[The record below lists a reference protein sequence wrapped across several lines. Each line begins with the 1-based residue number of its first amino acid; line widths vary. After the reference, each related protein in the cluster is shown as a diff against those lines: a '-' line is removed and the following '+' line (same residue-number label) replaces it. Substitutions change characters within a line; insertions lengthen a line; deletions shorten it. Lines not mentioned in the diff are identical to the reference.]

1 MNKGHISL
9 KAELQESMRMAIG
22 AITAHKLR
30 SALTLLG
37 VLVGVF
43 SIIVVMTAM
52 RVMQNNIEKEISRLG
67 SQTFMVRKWPG
78 IYFGGPEG
86 FEKYWRRKNITLA
99 QGEQLESKATL
110 AKAVGF
116 ETVFWGGQV
125 ETRYKKSAPGVQMFG
140 ESPGSFA
147 ARNWTLKEGRL
158 LLDTD
163 VDGTRDVCVLGYSL
177 ATNVFPFGS
186 PLGERLKLNGINY
199 TVIGVL
205 EAQGGSL
212 GGNQDNFAVVPVTTG
227 MNRFGRWNRSL
238 NILVQ
243 CRSQDLYDET
253 VEQVRGIL
261 RVARKVP
268 PGVEDDFEIFSN
280 DSMIE
285 QFKTFT
291 RAVRLGVAF
300 VSSIALLAAGI
311 GIMNIMLVSVTE
323 RTREIG
329 IRRAIGAKKRN
340 IMTQFIMEAVVL
352 CEFGGAIGV
361 VLGILGG
368 NATAFFLKL
377 APVVPVD
384 WIIIGLLICSV
395 VGIIFGTYPAYKAA
409 NLDPIDSLR
418 YE

>member
-1 MNKGHISL
+1 
-9 KAELQESMRMAIG
+9 MAMS
-22 AITAHKLR
+22 AIAAHKLR

-52 RVMQNNIEKEISRLG
+52 RVMQNDIEKEISRLG

-99 QGEQLESKATL
+99 QGEQLEAKATL
-110 AKAVGF
+110 AKSVGF
-116 ETVFWGGQV
+116 ETTFWGGQV

-140 ESPGSFA
+140 ESPGSFG

-158 LLDTD
+158 LLDMD
-163 VDGTRDVCVLGYSL
+163 VDGTRDVCVLGYNL

-205 EAQGGSL
+205 EPQGGSL

-243 CRSQDLYDET
+243 CQSQDLYDET

-377 APVVPVD
+377 TPVVPVD
-384 WIIIGLLICSV
+384 WIIIGLFICSV